1 MAFVLQDVINEIEET
16 RSLEPLKKFKKENLV
31 KVAAHYGITPAVGAT
46 KSHILNLI
54 KDHCVENDI
63 IDEVEEKPIAETA
76 EIVRLKLDFE
86 REERRLAREAEK
98 ALQDAQFAEAQKARE
113 AAEAEAEKARELR
126 LAELKEAR
134 ELRELE
140 LKAEQEKA
148 LLAAEIEA
156 KKEAAAREHELKM
169 AGLGKHSP
177 SDKASV
183 FDPARN
189 IRLVPP
195 FQEKEVDKYFAH
207 FEKVADSLNWPKES
221 WVLLLQSVLV
231 GKAQE
236 IYGSLSVEQSSNY
249 EHVKE
254 AILKAYELVPEAY
267 RQKFRNYL
275 KYDSKTHVEFA
286 REKENLFNRWCH
298 SKEIGQ
304 DFKKLKQMVLL
315 EEFKD
320 KVRPDIRSH
329 LDEQKVEELEK
340 AAIMADDYALTHK
353 MSSKSGNPQ
362 QKRYHGSGN
371 RENVSRNMDDR
382 KRQGKST
389 ENVGLV
395 SKVEPL
401 KPISCGHCGK
411 PGHIITNCWK
421 LGGKTPCEHCGRFNH
436 KSEDCRIAKN
446 KLQKE
451 VKPTGLTSLKGLKV
465 SPFNE
470 SENSK
475 GVKVKP
481 LIDRNSFVEKN
492 KGIKV
497 NPLHNDKSC
506 IEDEISPNTESDYME
521 NYKPFISKGVVS
533 LVGDENSSQK
543 VKILRDTGA
552 TQSLMLDS
560 VLPLTEKSFTGANVL
575 ISGVEMGVLEVPLH
589 EVNIKSSLINGNIV
603 IGMRPSLPVEGI
615 SLILGND
622 LAGEKVMVDPRV
634 VEKPRDDEET
644 ERLAEKFP
652 GIFPASV
659 VTRSMKAK
667 EEAIKEQGKEEIG
680 LSGTFLENIDGK
692 FEERNKEKAD
702 KALMRKE
709 SRNVKE
715 NIPEKQESESKSVI
729 SRQNLIEEQ
738 SNDKELLDLFKIA
751 LTPVEAEKV
760 SVGYLIKDDILMR
773 KWSPTACDNNEKGET
788 VYQIV
793 VPTVYRRE
801 VLELAHDLPMS
812 GHLGVRKTYNRV
824 LQHFFWPGLKRDVA
838 KWCRECHTCQLGGKP
853 NQNIPQAP
861 LHPIPVFDEPFS
873 HIIIDCVGPLPKT
886 KSQNEFLLTIMCSS
900 TRFPEAIPLRS
911 IKTNAILK
919 ALIKFF
925 TIFGLPKSIQSD
937 QGTNFMAHA
946 FQQVMNQLGIKQ
958 YKSSAY
964 HPESQGALE
973 RFHQTLKTMIR
984 MYCTENSRDWD
995 EGVHL
1000 LLFAVRESVQESL
1013 GFSPFELVFGH
1024 AVRGPLLLLKEK
1036 WLDEDPEKIS
1046 VLKYVATFKDRL
1058 FRAGQMAK
1066 RNLQESQ
1073 SKMKVWYDR
1082 KAKSRCFEPGDRVL
1096 VLFPVVGNPLQAK
1109 YSGPYKVVKKI
1120 SDTNYLVKTPDR
1132 RKETQVCHINML
1144 KAYHEK
1150 PKPELVTL
1158 NNRLG
1163 LESLTHSKDCVGQV
1177 AEKEEDTES
1186 EVRLGNDQ
1194 QPIKLQNSQIL
1205 NDLDTKLS
1213 HLPSV
1218 QRKELAEVITQYRE
1232 VFPDVPSKTNLIEHD
1247 VDVGDSAPIKQH
1259 PYRVSPM
1266 KKELLDKEVQYML
1279 KNDII
1284 EESQSNWSSPC
1295 ILVPKHDGGF
1305 RFCTDFRKVN
1315 DKTKSDSFP
1324 IPRIADCIDQIG
1336 NAKFVS
1342 TFDMLKGYW
1351 QVPLTQRAR
1360 EISAFVTPSGLYQ
1373 YKVMPFGMK
1382 NAPATFQRMVN
1393 KLVRDIDGCEG
1404 YIDDVVIYSDNWSDH
1419 IHQIKRFFQIMR
1431 EAKLTI
1437 NLMKSEFGKATVKY
1451 LGHIVGQG
1459 QVRPLDA
1466 KIQTIAKFPIPTS
1479 RKELARFLGMAGYYR
1494 NFCLNFSDIA
1504 APLTNLLSKK
1514 VKFVW
1519 TDDCQMAFD
1528 KVKLLLQKSPVLKSP
1543 DYEKPFKLIIDSSD
1557 VGTGSV
1563 LVQEASDGLDHPVSY
1578 FSKKFLKYQKN
1589 YSVVEKETLGLVLA
1603 LEHFDVYLGST
1614 PFKIK
1619 VYTDHN
1625 PLTFLKTMKN
1635 KNQRLV
1641 RWSLALQ
1648 EYNLEI
1654 QHIPGS
1660 ENVVADALS
1669 RCIG

>member
-1 MAFVLQDVINEIEET
+1 MAFVLEEVINEIEET
-16 RSLEPLKKFKKENLV
+16 RSLEPLKKLKKENLV

-46 KSHILNLI
+46 KSHILDLI

-63 IDEVEEKPIAETA
+63 IDEVEEKPTAETA
-76 EIVRLKLDFE
+76 EVLKLRLEIE
-86 REERRLAREAEK
+86 REERRLAREEAQRARDAEK

-113 AAEAEAEKARELR
+113 AARDLR

-148 LLAAEIEA
+148 LLEAE
-156 KKEAAAREHELKM
+156 KEAAAREHELKM

-177 SDKASV
+177 SDKASA

-304 DFKKLKQMVLL
+304 DFTKLKQMVLL

-371 RENVSRNMDDR
+371 RENISRNMDDR

-421 LGGKTPCEHCGRFNH
+421 LGGKTPCEHCGKFNH

-481 LIDRNSFVEKN
+481 LIDRNNFVEKN

-521 NYKPFISKGVVS
+521 NYKPFISEGVVS

-560 VLPLTEKSFTGANVL
+560 VLPLTENSFTGANVL

-634 VEKPRDDEET
+634 VEKPRDDEKT

-667 EEAIKEQGKEEIG
+667 KEAIKEQGKEEIG

-692 FEERNKEKAD
+692 FEERNKEKVD
-702 KALMRKE
+702 KALMRNE

-729 SRQNLIEEQ
+729 SRQNLIVEQ
-738 SNDKELLDLFKIA
+738 SKDKELLDLFKIA

-760 SVGYLIKDDILMR
+760 SVGYLIKENILMR
-773 KWSPTACDNNEKGET
+773 KWS
-788 VYQIV
+788 
-793 VPTVYRRE
+793 
-801 VLELAHDLPMS
+801 
-812 GHLGVRKTYNRV
+812 
-824 LQHFFWPGLKRDVA
+824 
-838 KWCRECHTCQLGGKP
+838 
-853 NQNIPQAP
+853 
-861 LHPIPVFDEPFS
+861 S
-873 HIIIDCVGPLPKT
+873 HCVTIGP
-886 KSQNEFLLTIMCSS
+886 
-900 TRFPEAIPLRS
+900 
-911 IKTNAILK
+911 
-919 ALIKFF
+919 
-925 TIFGLPKSIQSD
+925 
-937 QGTNFMAHA
+937 
-946 FQQVMNQLGIKQ
+946 
-958 YKSSAY
+958 
-964 HPESQGALE
+964 
-973 RFHQTLKTMIR
+973 
-984 MYCTENSRDWD
+984 
-995 EGVHL
+995 
-1000 LLFAVRESVQESL
+1000 
-1013 GFSPFELVFGH
+1013 
-1024 AVRGPLLLLKEK
+1024 PLLLLKEK

-1058 FRAGQMAK
+1058 FRAGQIAK

-1109 YSGPYKVVKKI
+1109 YSGLYKVVKKI
-1120 SDTNYLVKTPDR
+1120 SDTNYLVKTPGR

-1163 LESLTHSKDCVGQV
+1163 LESPTHSKDCVGQV

-1186 EVRLGNDQ
+1186 AVRLGNDQ

-1205 NDLDTKLS
+1205 NDLGTKLS
-1213 HLPSV
+1213 HLPIV

-1382 NAPATFQRMVN
+1382 NAPATFKRMVN

-1404 YIDDVVIYSDNWSDH
+1404 YIDDVVIYSDDWSDH
-1419 IHQIKRFFQIMR
+1419 IRQIKRFFQIMQ

-1494 NFCLNFSDIA
+1494 NFCLNFSEIA

-1519 TDDCQMAFD
+1519 TDDCQLAFD

>member
-1 MAFVLQDVINEIEET
+1 MAFVLQDIINEIEET

-54 KDHCVENDI
+54 KDHCVEHDI

-98 ALQDAQFAEAQKARE
+98 ALQDAQFAEAQRAREEAQKARE
-113 AAEAEAEKARELR
+113 AAEAEAQRARDLR

-169 AGLGKHSP
+169 ASLGKQSP

-275 KYDSKTHVEFA
+275 KFDSKTHVEFA

-371 RENVSRNMDDR
+371 RENISRNMDDR
-382 KRQGKST
+382 KRQVKST

-481 LIDRNSFVEKN
+481 LIDRNDFVEKN

-521 NYKPFISKGVVS
+521 NYKPFISEGVVS

-560 VLPLTEKSFTGANVL
+560 VLPLTENSFTGANVL
-575 ISGVEMGVLEVPLH
+575 ISGVEMGILEVPLH

-603 IGMRPSLPVEGI
+603 IGMTPSLPVEGI

-622 LAGEKVMVDPRV
+622 LAGERVMVDPRV
-634 VEKPRDDEET
+634 VEKPREDEET
-644 ERLAEKFP
+644 EKLAEKFP

-667 EEAIKEQGKEEIG
+667 KEAIKEQGKEEIG
-680 LSGTFLENIDGK
+680 LSGTFLENIDVK

-702 KALMRKE
+702 KALMRNE

-729 SRQNLIEEQ
+729 SRQNLIVEQ
-738 SNDKELLDLFKIA
+738 RKDKELLDLFKIA

-760 SVGYLIKDDILMR
+760 SVGYLIKDNILMR
-773 KWSPTACDNNEKGET
+773 KWSS
-788 VYQIV
+788 
-793 VPTVYRRE
+793 
-801 VLELAHDLPMS
+801 H
-812 GHLGVRKTYNRV
+812 RV
-824 LQHFFWPGLKRDVA
+824 
-838 KWCRECHTCQLGGKP
+838 T
-853 NQNIPQAP
+853 
-861 LHPIPVFDEPFS
+861 S
-873 HIIIDCVGPLPKT
+873 
-886 KSQNEFLLTIMCSS
+886 
-900 TRFPEAIPLRS
+900 
-911 IKTNAILK
+911 
-919 ALIKFF
+919 
-925 TIFGLPKSIQSD
+925 
-937 QGTNFMAHA
+937 
-946 FQQVMNQLGIKQ
+946 
-958 YKSSAY
+958 
-964 HPESQGALE
+964 
-973 RFHQTLKTMIR
+973 
-984 MYCTENSRDWD
+984 
-995 EGVHL
+995 
-1000 LLFAVRESVQESL
+1000 
-1013 GFSPFELVFGH
+1013 
-1024 AVRGPLLLLKEK
+1024 GPLLLLKEK

-1058 FRAGQMAK
+1058 FRAGQIAK

-1163 LESLTHSKDCVGQV
+1163 LESPTYSKDCVGQV

-1205 NDLDTKLS
+1205 NDLGTELS
-1213 HLPSV
+1213 HLPLV

-1404 YIDDVVIYSDNWSDH
+1404 YIDDVVIFSDNWSDH
-1419 IHQIKRFFQIMR
+1419 IRQIKHFFQIMR

-1466 KIQTIAKFPIPTS
+1466 KIQTIVKYPIPTS

-1494 NFCLNFSDIA
+1494 NFCLNFSEIA

-1519 TDDCQMAFD
+1519 TDDCQLAFD

>member
-16 RSLEPLKKFKKENLV
+16 RILEPLKKLKKENLI
-31 KVAAHYGITPAVGAT
+31 KVAVHYGITPAVGAT
-46 KSHILNLI
+46 KSHILDLI
-54 KDHCVENDI
+54 KDHCVENNI

-86 REERRLAREAEK
+86 REERRLAREEAREEAQKARDAEK
-98 ALQDAQFAEAQKARE
+98 AARE
-113 AAEAEAEKARELR
+113 AAEAEAQRARDLR

-169 AGLGKHSP
+169 ASLGKQSP
-177 SDKASV
+177 SDKASA

-267 RQKFRNYL
+267 RQKFRNFL

-371 RENVSRNMDDR
+371 RENISRNADDR

-411 PGHIITNCWK
+411 PGHIISNCWK

-470 SENSK
+470 SENQK

-481 LIDRNSFVEKN
+481 LIDRNHFVEKN

-497 NPLHNDKSC
+497 NPLHNDKIC
-506 IEDEISPNTESDYME
+506 IEDKISPKTESDYME
-521 NYKPFISKGVVS
+521 NYKPFISEGVVS

-560 VLPLTEKSFTGANVL
+560 VLPLTENSFTGANVL

-615 SLILGND
+615 SVILGND

-634 VEKPRDDEET
+634 VEKPRDDEKT

-667 EEAIKEQGKEEIG
+667 KEAIKEQGKEEIG
-680 LSGTFLENIDGK
+680 LSGTFLENIDVK

-702 KALMRKE
+702 KALMRNE

-760 SVGYLIKDDILMR
+760 SVGYLIKDNILMR
-773 KWSPTACDNNEKGET
+773 KWSS
-788 VYQIV
+788 
-793 VPTVYRRE
+793 
-801 VLELAHDLPMS
+801 H
-812 GHLGVRKTYNRV
+812 RV
-824 LQHFFWPGLKRDVA
+824 
-838 KWCRECHTCQLGGKP
+838 
-853 NQNIPQAP
+853 
-861 LHPIPVFDEPFS
+861 
-873 HIIIDCVGPLPKT
+873 
-886 KSQNEFLLTIMCSS
+886 TI
-900 TRFPEAIPLRS
+900 
-911 IKTNAILK
+911 
-919 ALIKFF
+919 
-925 TIFGLPKSIQSD
+925 
-937 QGTNFMAHA
+937 
-946 FQQVMNQLGIKQ
+946 
-958 YKSSAY
+958 
-964 HPESQGALE
+964 
-973 RFHQTLKTMIR
+973 
-984 MYCTENSRDWD
+984 
-995 EGVHL
+995 
-1000 LLFAVRESVQESL
+1000 
-1013 GFSPFELVFGH
+1013 
-1024 AVRGPLLLLKEK
+1024 GPLLLLKEK

-1073 SKMKVWYDR
+1073 SKMKVWYNR

-1120 SDTNYLVKTPDR
+1120 SDTNYLVKTPGR

-1150 PKPELVTL
+1150 PKRELVTL

-1163 LESLTHSKDCVGQV
+1163 LESPTHSKDCVGQV

-1205 NDLDTKLS
+1205 NDLGTKLS
-1213 HLPSV
+1213 HLPLV

-1232 VFPDVPSKTNLIEHD
+1232 VFPDVPSKTKLIEHD

-1404 YIDDVVIYSDNWSDH
+1404 YIDDVVIFSDNWSDH
-1419 IHQIKRFFQIMR
+1419 IRQIKRFFQIMR

-1459 QVRPLDA
+1459 QVKPLDA
-1466 KIQTIAKFPIPTS
+1466 KIQTIVKYPIPTS

-1494 NFCLNFSDIA
+1494 NFCLNFSEIA

-1519 TDDCQMAFD
+1519 TDDCQLAFD

>member
-16 RSLEPLKKFKKENLV
+16 RSLEPLKKLKKENLI
-31 KVAAHYGITPAVGAT
+31 KVAAHYGITPAIGAT

-54 KDHCVENDI
+54 KDHCVEHDI

-98 ALQDAQFAEAQKARE
+98 ALQDAQFAEAQRAREEAQRARE
-113 AAEAEAEKARELR
+113 AAEAEAQRARDLR

-148 LLAAEIEA
+148 LLEAE
-156 KKEAAAREHELKM
+156 KEAAAREHELKM
-169 AGLGKHSP
+169 ASLGKHSP
-177 SDKASV
+177 SDKASA

-371 RENVSRNMDDR
+371 RENISRNMDDR

-521 NYKPFISKGVVS
+521 NYKPFISSGVVS

-560 VLPLTEKSFTGANVL
+560 VLPLTENSFTGANVL

-634 VEKPRDDEET
+634 VEKPRDHEET
-644 ERLAEKFP
+644 EKLAEKFP

-667 EEAIKEQGKEEIG
+667 KEAIKEQGKEEIG
-680 LSGTFLENIDGK
+680 LSGTFLENVDGK

-702 KALMRKE
+702 KALMRNE

-738 SNDKELLDLFKIA
+738 SKDKELLDLFKIA

-760 SVGYLIKDDILMR
+760 SVGYLIKDNILMR
-773 KWSPTACDNNEKGET
+773 KWSS
-788 VYQIV
+788 
-793 VPTVYRRE
+793 
-801 VLELAHDLPMS
+801 H
-812 GHLGVRKTYNRV
+812 RV
-824 LQHFFWPGLKRDVA
+824 
-838 KWCRECHTCQLGGKP
+838 
-853 NQNIPQAP
+853 
-861 LHPIPVFDEPFS
+861 
-873 HIIIDCVGPLPKT
+873 
-886 KSQNEFLLTIMCSS
+886 TI
-900 TRFPEAIPLRS
+900 
-911 IKTNAILK
+911 
-919 ALIKFF
+919 
-925 TIFGLPKSIQSD
+925 
-937 QGTNFMAHA
+937 
-946 FQQVMNQLGIKQ
+946 
-958 YKSSAY
+958 
-964 HPESQGALE
+964 
-973 RFHQTLKTMIR
+973 
-984 MYCTENSRDWD
+984 
-995 EGVHL
+995 
-1000 LLFAVRESVQESL
+1000 
-1013 GFSPFELVFGH
+1013 
-1024 AVRGPLLLLKEK
+1024 GPLLLLKEK

-1046 VLKYVATFKDRL
+1046 VLKYVATFKNRL
-1058 FRAGQMAK
+1058 FRAGQIAK

-1163 LESLTHSKDCVGQV
+1163 LESPTHSKDCVGQV

-1186 EVRLGNDQ
+1186 EVRLENDQ

-1205 NDLDTKLS
+1205 NDLGTKLS
-1213 HLPSV
+1213 HLPLV

-1404 YIDDVVIYSDNWSDH
+1404 YIDDVVIFSDNWSDH

-1466 KIQTIAKFPIPTS
+1466 KIQTIVKYPIPTS

-1504 APLTNLLSKK
+1504 APLTNLLSKR

-1519 TDDCQMAFD
+1519 TDDCQLAFD

>member
-1 MAFVLQDVINEIEET
+1 MA
-16 RSLEPLKKFKKENLV
+16 S
-31 KVAAHYGITPAVGAT
+31 
-46 KSHILNLI
+46 
-54 KDHCVENDI
+54 
-63 IDEVEEKPIAETA
+63 
-76 EIVRLKLDFE
+76 
-86 REERRLAREAEK
+86 
-98 ALQDAQFAEAQKARE
+98 
-113 AAEAEAEKARELR
+113 
-126 LAELKEAR
+126 
-134 ELRELE
+134 
-140 LKAEQEKA
+140 
-148 LLAAEIEA
+148 
-156 KKEAAAREHELKM
+156 
-169 AGLGKHSP
+169 LGKQSP

-236 IYGSLSVEQSSNY
+236 IYGSLSVEKSSNY

-371 RENVSRNMDDR
+371 RENISRNMDDR
-382 KRQGKST
+382 KRQGKSS

-470 SENSK
+470 SENQK

-481 LIDRNSFVEKN
+481 LINRNPFVEKN

-497 NPLHNDKSC
+497 NPLHNDKCC
-506 IEDEISPNTESDYME
+506 IEDQISPNTESDYME
-521 NYKPFISKGVVS
+521 NYKPFISEGVVS

-560 VLPLTEKSFTGANVL
+560 VLPLTENSFTGANVL
-575 ISGVEMGVLEVPLH
+575 ISGVEMGILEVPLH
-589 EVNIKSSLINGNIV
+589 EVNIKSSLMNGNIV

-634 VEKPRDDEET
+634 VEKPRDDENT

-667 EEAIKEQGKEEIG
+667 KEAIKEQGKEEID

-702 KALMRKE
+702 KALMRNE

-715 NIPEKQESESKSVI
+715 NIPEKLESESKSVI

-760 SVGYLIKDDILMR
+760 SVGYLIKDNILMR
-773 KWSPTACDNNEKGET
+773 KWSS
-788 VYQIV
+788 
-793 VPTVYRRE
+793 
-801 VLELAHDLPMS
+801 H
-812 GHLGVRKTYNRV
+812 RV
-824 LQHFFWPGLKRDVA
+824 
-838 KWCRECHTCQLGGKP
+838 
-853 NQNIPQAP
+853 
-861 LHPIPVFDEPFS
+861 
-873 HIIIDCVGPLPKT
+873 
-886 KSQNEFLLTIMCSS
+886 TI
-900 TRFPEAIPLRS
+900 
-911 IKTNAILK
+911 
-919 ALIKFF
+919 
-925 TIFGLPKSIQSD
+925 
-937 QGTNFMAHA
+937 
-946 FQQVMNQLGIKQ
+946 
-958 YKSSAY
+958 
-964 HPESQGALE
+964 
-973 RFHQTLKTMIR
+973 
-984 MYCTENSRDWD
+984 
-995 EGVHL
+995 
-1000 LLFAVRESVQESL
+1000 
-1013 GFSPFELVFGH
+1013 
-1024 AVRGPLLLLKEK
+1024 GPLLLLKEK

-1058 FRAGQMAK
+1058 FRAGQIAK

-1120 SDTNYLVKTPDR
+1120 SDTNYLVKTPGR
-1132 RKETQVCHINML
+1132 HKETQVCHINML

-1163 LESLTHSKDCVGQV
+1163 LESPTHSKDCVGQV

-1186 EVRLGNDQ
+1186 EVRLENDQ

-1205 NDLDTKLS
+1205 NDLGTKLS

-1247 VDVGDSAPIKQH
+1247 VDVGDSAPIKRH

-1324 IPRIADCIDQIG
+1324 IPRIADCMDQIG

-1404 YIDDVVIYSDNWSDH
+1404 YIDDVVIFSDNWSDH
-1419 IHQIKRFFQIMR
+1419 IRQIERFFQIMR

-1466 KIQTIAKFPIPTS
+1466 KIQTIVKYPIPTS

-1494 NFCLNFSDIA
+1494 NFCLNFSEIA

-1514 VKFVW
+1514 VKFVS
-1519 TDDCQMAFD
+1519 TDDCQLAFD

-1557 VGTGSV
+1557 IGTGSV

-1603 LEHFDVYLGST
+1603 FDL
-1614 PFKIK
+1614 P
-1619 VYTDHN
+1619 
-1625 PLTFLKTMKN
+1625 KN
-1635 KNQRLV
+1635 NEK
-1641 RWSLALQ
+1641 
-1648 EYNLEI
+1648 
-1654 QHIPGS
+1654 
-1660 ENVVADALS
+1660 
-1669 RCIG
+1669 

>member
-16 RSLEPLKKFKKENLV
+16 GLDPLKKLKKENLV

-46 KSHILNLI
+46 KSHILDLI
-54 KDHCVENDI
+54 KDHCIENDI
-63 IDEVEEKPIAETA
+63 IDEVEEKPTAETA
-76 EIVRLKLDFE
+76 EVLKLRLEIE
-86 REERRLAREAEK
+86 REERRLAREEAQRARDAEK

-113 AAEAEAEKARELR
+113 AARELK

-148 LLAAEIEA
+148 LLVAEIEA

-169 AGLGKHSP
+169 ASLGKQSP

-195 FQEKEVDKYFAH
+195 FQEKEVDKYFK
-207 FEKVADSLNWPKES
+207 KVADSLNWPKES

-236 IYGSLSVEQSSNY
+236 TYGSLSVEQSSNY

-286 REKENLFNRWCH
+286 REKENLFSRWCH

-340 AAIMADDYALTHK
+340 AAVMADDYALTHK

-371 RENVSRNMDDR
+371 RENISRNMDDR

-421 LGGKTPCEHCGRFNH
+421 LGGKTPCEHCGKFNH

-470 SENSK
+470 SENQK
-475 GVKVKP
+475 GVKEKP
-481 LIDRNSFVEKN
+481 LIDRNHFVEKN

-497 NPLHNDKSC
+497 NPLPNDKNC

-521 NYKPFISKGVVS
+521 NYKPFISEVVVS

-560 VLPLTEKSFTGANVL
+560 VLPLTENSFTGANVL

-634 VEKPRDDEET
+634 VEKPRDDENT

-667 EEAIKEQGKEEIG
+667 KEAIKEQGKEEIG
-680 LSGTFLENIDGK
+680 LSGTFLENIDVK

-702 KALMRKE
+702 KALMRNE
-709 SRNVKE
+709 SRN
-715 NIPEKQESESKSVI
+715 NIPEKQESESRSVI
-729 SRQNLIEEQ
+729 SRQNLIEDQ

-760 SVGYLIKDDILMR
+760 SVGYLIKDNILMR
-773 KWSPTACDNNEKGET
+773 KWS
-788 VYQIV
+788 
-793 VPTVYRRE
+793 
-801 VLELAHDLPMS
+801 
-812 GHLGVRKTYNRV
+812 
-824 LQHFFWPGLKRDVA
+824 
-838 KWCRECHTCQLGGKP
+838 
-853 NQNIPQAP
+853 
-861 LHPIPVFDEPFS
+861 S
-873 HIIIDCVGPLPKT
+873 HCV
-886 KSQNEFLLTIMCSS
+886 TI
-900 TRFPEAIPLRS
+900 
-911 IKTNAILK
+911 
-919 ALIKFF
+919 
-925 TIFGLPKSIQSD
+925 
-937 QGTNFMAHA
+937 
-946 FQQVMNQLGIKQ
+946 
-958 YKSSAY
+958 
-964 HPESQGALE
+964 
-973 RFHQTLKTMIR
+973 
-984 MYCTENSRDWD
+984 
-995 EGVHL
+995 
-1000 LLFAVRESVQESL
+1000 
-1013 GFSPFELVFGH
+1013 
-1024 AVRGPLLLLKEK
+1024 GPLLLLKEK

-1082 KAKSRCFEPGDRVL
+1082 KAKSRCFAPGDRVL

-1132 RKETQVCHINML
+1132 RKETQMCHINML

-1150 PKPELVTL
+1150 PKPELVVL
-1158 NNRLG
+1158 NNKLG
-1163 LESLTHSKDCVGQV
+1163 LENPTHNESCAGQV

-1186 EVRLGNDQ
+1186 EVRLENDQ

-1205 NDLDTKLS
+1205 NDLGTKLS

-1232 VFPDVPSKTNLIEHD
+1232 VFPDVPSKTNVIEHD

-1279 KNDII
+1279 ENDII
-1284 EESQSNWSSPC
+1284 EESRSNWSSPC

-1351 QVPLTQRAR
+1351 QVPLTRRAR

-1404 YIDDVVIYSDNWSDH
+1404 YIDDVVIFSDNWSDH
-1419 IHQIKRFFQIMR
+1419 IRQIEHFFQIMR

-1466 KIQTIAKFPIPTS
+1466 KIQTIVKYPIPTS

-1519 TDDCQMAFD
+1519 TDDCQLAFD

-1641 RWSLALQ
+1641 RWSVQ
-1648 EYNLEI
+1648 ISVKSNTKPYNLNLIIVNLYIE
-1654 QHIPGS
+1654 Q
-1660 ENVVADALS
+1660 
-1669 RCIG
+1669 

>member
-16 RSLEPLKKFKKENLV
+16 RSLEPLKKFKKENLI
-31 KVAAHYGITPAVGAT
+31 KVAAHYGITPAIGAT

-63 IDEVEEKPIAETA
+63 IDEVEDKPIAETA

-98 ALQDAQFAEAQKARE
+98 ALQDAQFAEAQR
-113 AAEAEAEKARELR
+113 ARELR

-140 LKAEQEKA
+140 LKAEA
-148 LLAAEIEA
+148 D
-156 KKEAAAREHELKM
+156 KEAATGEHELKM
-169 AGLGKHSP
+169 ASLGIHTPK
-177 SDKASV
+177 DKASA

-189 IRLVPP
+189 IRLVPA

-304 DFKKLKQMVLL
+304 DFKKFKQMVLL

-371 RENVSRNMDDR
+371 RENISRNADDR

-521 NYKPFISKGVVS
+521 NYKPFISEGVVS

-552 TQSLMLDS
+552 TQSLMLGS
-560 VLPLTEKSFTGANVL
+560 VLHLTENSFTGANVL

-634 VEKPRDDEET
+634 VEKPRDDERT
-644 ERLAEKFP
+644 EKLAEKFP

-667 EEAIKEQGKEEIG
+667 KEAIKEQGKEEIG
-680 LSGTFLENIDGK
+680 LSGTFLENIDVK

-702 KALMRKE
+702 KALMRNE

-729 SRQNLIEEQ
+729 SRQNLIVEQ
-738 SNDKELLDLFKIA
+738 SKDKELLDLFKIA

-760 SVGYLIKDDILMR
+760 SVGYLIKDNILMR
-773 KWSPTACDNNEKGET
+773 KWSS
-788 VYQIV
+788 
-793 VPTVYRRE
+793 
-801 VLELAHDLPMS
+801 H
-812 GHLGVRKTYNRV
+812 RV
-824 LQHFFWPGLKRDVA
+824 
-838 KWCRECHTCQLGGKP
+838 
-853 NQNIPQAP
+853 
-861 LHPIPVFDEPFS
+861 
-873 HIIIDCVGPLPKT
+873 
-886 KSQNEFLLTIMCSS
+886 TI
-900 TRFPEAIPLRS
+900 
-911 IKTNAILK
+911 
-919 ALIKFF
+919 
-925 TIFGLPKSIQSD
+925 
-937 QGTNFMAHA
+937 
-946 FQQVMNQLGIKQ
+946 
-958 YKSSAY
+958 
-964 HPESQGALE
+964 
-973 RFHQTLKTMIR
+973 
-984 MYCTENSRDWD
+984 
-995 EGVHL
+995 
-1000 LLFAVRESVQESL
+1000 
-1013 GFSPFELVFGH
+1013 
-1024 AVRGPLLLLKEK
+1024 GPLLLLKEK

-1163 LESLTHSKDCVGQV
+1163 LESPTHSKDCVGQV

-1205 NDLDTKLS
+1205 NDLGTKLS
-1213 HLPSV
+1213 HLPLV

-1404 YIDDVVIYSDNWSDH
+1404 YIDDVVIFSDNWSDH
-1419 IHQIKRFFQIMR
+1419 IRQIKRFFQIMR
-1431 EAKLTI
+1431 EAKLII

-1466 KIQTIAKFPIPTS
+1466 KIQTIVKYPIPTS
-1479 RKELARFLGMAGYYR
+1479 
-1494 NFCLNFSDIA
+1494 
-1504 APLTNLLSKK
+1504 
-1514 VKFVW
+1514 
-1519 TDDCQMAFD
+1519 
-1528 KVKLLLQKSPVLKSP
+1528 
-1543 DYEKPFKLIIDSSD
+1543 
-1557 VGTGSV
+1557 
-1563 LVQEASDGLDHPVSY
+1563 
-1578 FSKKFLKYQKN
+1578 
-1589 YSVVEKETLGLVLA
+1589 
-1603 LEHFDVYLGST
+1603 
-1614 PFKIK
+1614 
-1619 VYTDHN
+1619 
-1625 PLTFLKTMKN
+1625 
-1635 KNQRLV
+1635 
-1641 RWSLALQ
+1641 
-1648 EYNLEI
+1648 
-1654 QHIPGS
+1654 
-1660 ENVVADALS
+1660 
-1669 RCIG
+1669 

>member
-16 RSLEPLKKFKKENLV
+16 RSLEPLKKFKKENLI
-31 KVAAHYGITPAVGAT
+31 KVAAHYGITPAIGAT

-63 IDEVEEKPIAETA
+63 IDEVEDKPIAETA

-98 ALQDAQFAEAQKARE
+98 AARE
-113 AAEAEAEKARELR
+113 EARELR

-169 AGLGKHSP
+169 ASLGKQSP

-371 RENVSRNMDDR
+371 RENISRNMDDR

-481 LIDRNSFVEKN
+481 LIDRNNIVEKN

-521 NYKPFISKGVVS
+521 NYKPFISEGVVS

-560 VLPLTEKSFTGANVL
+560 VLPLTKNSFTGANVL
-575 ISGVEMGVLEVPLH
+575 ISGVEMGILEVPLH

-622 LAGEKVMVDPRV
+622 LAGERVMVDPRV
-634 VEKPRDDEET
+634 VEKPREDEET
-644 ERLAEKFP
+644 EKLAEKFP

-667 EEAIKEQGKEEIG
+667 KEAIKEQGKEEIG
-680 LSGTFLENIDGK
+680 LSGTFLENIDVK

-702 KALMRKE
+702 KALMRNE

-729 SRQNLIEEQ
+729 SRQNLMEEQ
-738 SNDKELLDLFKIA
+738 SNDKELLDLFKIT

-760 SVGYLIKDDILMR
+760 SVGYLIRENILMR
-773 KWSPTACDNNEKGET
+773 KWS
-788 VYQIV
+788 
-793 VPTVYRRE
+793 
-801 VLELAHDLPMS
+801 
-812 GHLGVRKTYNRV
+812 
-824 LQHFFWPGLKRDVA
+824 
-838 KWCRECHTCQLGGKP
+838 
-853 NQNIPQAP
+853 
-861 LHPIPVFDEPFS
+861 S
-873 HIIIDCVGPLPKT
+873 HCV
-886 KSQNEFLLTIMCSS
+886 TI
-900 TRFPEAIPLRS
+900 
-911 IKTNAILK
+911 
-919 ALIKFF
+919 
-925 TIFGLPKSIQSD
+925 
-937 QGTNFMAHA
+937 
-946 FQQVMNQLGIKQ
+946 
-958 YKSSAY
+958 
-964 HPESQGALE
+964 
-973 RFHQTLKTMIR
+973 
-984 MYCTENSRDWD
+984 
-995 EGVHL
+995 
-1000 LLFAVRESVQESL
+1000 
-1013 GFSPFELVFGH
+1013 
-1024 AVRGPLLLLKEK
+1024 GPLLLLKEK

-1120 SDTNYLVKTPDR
+1120 SDTNYLVKTPGR

-1186 EVRLGNDQ
+1186 EVRLENDQ

-1205 NDLDTKLS
+1205 NDLGTKLS
-1213 HLPSV
+1213 NLPLV

-1266 KKELLDKEVQYML
+1266 KKELLDKEVKYML

-1404 YIDDVVIYSDNWSDH
+1404 YIDDVVIFSDNWSDH
-1419 IHQIKRFFQIMR
+1419 IRQIERFFQIMR

-1466 KIQTIAKFPIPTS
+1466 KIQTIVKYPIPTS

-1494 NFCLNFSDIA
+1494 NFCLNFSEIA

-1519 TDDCQMAFD
+1519 TDDCQLAFD

-1635 KNQRLV
+1635 ENQRLV

>member
-1 MAFVLQDVINEIEET
+1 MAFVLQDIINEIEET
-16 RSLEPLKKFKKENLV
+16 RSLESLKKFKKENLV
-31 KVAAHYGITPAVGAT
+31 KVAVHYGITPAIGAT

-54 KDHCVENDI
+54 KDHCVEHDI

-98 ALQDAQFAEAQKARE
+98 ALQDAQFAEAQRAREEAQKARD
-113 AAEAEAEKARELR
+113 LR

-140 LKAEQEKA
+140 LKAEA
-148 LLAAEIEA
+148 D
-156 KKEAAAREHELKM
+156 KEAATREHELKM
-169 AGLGKHSP
+169 ASLGIHTPK
-177 SDKASV
+177 DKSSA

-371 RENVSRNMDDR
+371 RENISRNMDDR

-470 SENSK
+470 SENQK

-481 LIDRNSFVEKN
+481 LIDRNHFVEKN

-521 NYKPFISKGVVS
+521 NYKPFISEGVVS

-560 VLPLTEKSFTGANVL
+560 VLPLTENSFTGANVL

-589 EVNIKSSLINGNIV
+589 EVYIKSSLINGNIV

-622 LAGEKVMVDPRV
+622 LAGERVMVDPRV
-634 VEKPRDDEET
+634 VEKPRDDVKT

-667 EEAIKEQGKEEIG
+667 KEAIKEQGKQEIG
-680 LSGTFLENIDGK
+680 LSGTFLENIDVK

-702 KALMRKE
+702 KALMRNE

-760 SVGYLIKDDILMR
+760 SVGYLIKDNILMR
-773 KWSPTACDNNEKGET
+773 KWS
-788 VYQIV
+788 
-793 VPTVYRRE
+793 
-801 VLELAHDLPMS
+801 
-812 GHLGVRKTYNRV
+812 
-824 LQHFFWPGLKRDVA
+824 
-838 KWCRECHTCQLGGKP
+838 
-853 NQNIPQAP
+853 
-861 LHPIPVFDEPFS
+861 S
-873 HIIIDCVGPLPKT
+873 HCV
-886 KSQNEFLLTIMCSS
+886 TI
-900 TRFPEAIPLRS
+900 
-911 IKTNAILK
+911 
-919 ALIKFF
+919 
-925 TIFGLPKSIQSD
+925 
-937 QGTNFMAHA
+937 
-946 FQQVMNQLGIKQ
+946 
-958 YKSSAY
+958 
-964 HPESQGALE
+964 
-973 RFHQTLKTMIR
+973 
-984 MYCTENSRDWD
+984 
-995 EGVHL
+995 
-1000 LLFAVRESVQESL
+1000 
-1013 GFSPFELVFGH
+1013 
-1024 AVRGPLLLLKEK
+1024 GPLLLLKEK

-1058 FRAGQMAK
+1058 FRAGQIAK
-1066 RNLQESQ
+1066 KNLQESQ
-1073 SKMKVWYDR
+1073 SKIKVWYDR
-1082 KAKSRCFEPGDRVL
+1082 KGKSRCFEPGDRVL

-1163 LESLTHSKDCVGQV
+1163 LESPTHSKDCVGQV

-1205 NDLDTKLS
+1205 NDLGTKLS
-1213 HLPSV
+1213 HLPLV

-1279 KNDII
+1279 ENDII

-1393 KLVRDIDGCEG
+1393 KLVRNIDGCEG
-1404 YIDDVVIYSDNWSDH
+1404 YIDDVVIFSDNWSDH
-1419 IHQIKRFFQIMR
+1419 IRQIERFFQIMR

-1466 KIQTIAKFPIPTS
+1466 KIQTIVKFPIPTS
-1479 RKELARFLGMAGYYR
+1479 RKELARFLGTAGYYR
-1494 NFCLNFSDIA
+1494 NFCLNFSEIA

-1519 TDDCQMAFD
+1519 TDDYQLAFD